1 MSTVS
6 HYWDEFWKDGLKKRG
21 TGICFRSLLPS
32 GMTKIEGLNKVT
44 FYIFKERDAKDEA
57 WAFYLKFLEGFL
69 NKDYYS
75 LKSST
80 GLKIGERDI
89 SLAVTINAALMDGNK
104 FLIFSYLNLFRYML
118 EHNQCLNIFFER
130 EKDLNLSPADLF
142 YSFIKQNQNPNYGIS
157 GILNP
162 NHALAGEQ
170 FGFCQ
175 NPVREYEKVKEDL
188 SNPAVYYKAGRFYYL
203 KPDGET

>member
-1 MSTVS
+1 MTAQ
-6 HYWDEFWKDGLKKRG
+6 HYWDEFWSDGLKKRG
-21 TGICFRSLLPS
+21 SGICFRSLLPS
-32 GMTKIEGLNKVT
+32 TMSKIEGLNKVT
-44 FYIFKERDAKDEA
+44 FYIFKQKDTKDEA

-75 LKSST
+75 LESPA
-80 GLKIGERDI
+80 GLEISGHKI
-89 SLAVTINAALMDGNK
+89 SLAVTINAAAMDGNK

-130 EKDLNLSPADLF
+130 EKDSNLSPADLF
-142 YSFIKQNQNPNYGIS
+142 YSFIKQNQNPSYSVS
-157 GILNP
+157 GIVNP
-162 NHALAGEQ
+162 NHALAGE
-170 FGFCQ
+170 GFDMCQ

-188 SNPAVYYKAGRFYYL
+188 SNSAVYYKAGRFYYL